1 MVKKIQLLVDSSPD
15 SDVTAMRAVS
25 VASHLDAVIVATEI
39 RDTRRFDSY
48 RKSEKAKLL
57 FGRKLERI
65 SDLAAD
71 RGVEI
76 CDDKG
81 SKAVVDQSKD
91 ILKVAGHIHPN
102 VVVSSALD
110 GARRVGLSDRA
121 SELFK
126 YSKHNLLL
134 VKDPQHDASDFQNIL
149 VSADSPF
156 DISGYTADFA
166 ESYKAKLTAVKVV
179 DLEEGL
185 VKERPVYLSEVSS
198 SPSPG
203 MPRRQLGDT
212 VKTSETLL
220 TKMKESGIRRGQA
233 MVDAVA
239 DVAHDR
245 GVDVET
251 KVLIGKRDDELAKFT
266 RQQQFD
272 LLMLGSNRENL
283 IKRLMHKTAPESI
296 ARKVDSSVFAV
307 RKVT

>member
-48 RKSEKAKLL
+48 SKSEKAKQL

-76 CDDKG
+76 CDDS
-81 SKAVVDQSKD
+81 SKAVADQSKD

-110 GARRVGLSDRA
+110 SARRVGLSDRA
-121 SELFK
+121 AELFK

-156 DISGYTADFA
+156 DISDYTADFA
-166 ESYKAKLTAVKVV
+166 ERYKAKLTAVKVV
-179 DLEEGL
+179 DLEEGMISA
-185 VKERPVYLSEVSS
+185 RPVYLSEVSS
-198 SPSPG
+198 SPAPG

-212 VKTSETLL
+212 IKTSETLL

-233 MVDAVA
+233 MADAVA
-239 DVAHDR
+239 NVARDR
-245 GVDVET
+245 GVNVET
-251 KVLIGKRDDELAKFT
+251 KVLIGKRDDELANFT
-266 RQQQFD
+266 KQQQID
-272 LLMLGSNRENL
+272 LLMLGSDRENL
-283 IKRLMHKTAPESI
+283 VKRLMHKTAPESI
-296 ARKVDSSVFAV
+296 VRKVDSSVFAV
-307 RKVT
+307 RKVA

>member
-25 VASHLDAVIVATEI
+25 MASHLDAVIVATEI

-48 RKSEKAKLL
+48 RKSEKAKQL

-76 CDDKG
+76 YDDKG
-81 SKAVVDQSKD
+81 SKAVVDHSKD
-91 ILKVAGHIHPN
+91 ILKVASHIHPN
-102 VVVSSALD
+102 VVVSSAID
-110 GARRVGLSDRA
+110 SARRVGLSDRA

-134 VKDPQHDASDFQNIL
+134 VKDPQHDANDFQNIL

-156 DISGYTADFA
+156 DISDYTADFA
-166 ESYKAKLTAVKVV
+166 ESYKAKITAVKVV

-198 SPSPG
+198 PAPG
-203 MPRRQLGDT
+203 MPRRRLGDT

-233 MVDAVA
+233 MADAVA

-283 IKRLMHKTAPESI
+283 VKRLMHKTAPESI

-307 RKVT
+307 RKIA

>member
-48 RKSEKAKLL
+48 TKSEKAKQL

-76 CDDKG
+76 YDDKG

-102 VVVSSALD
+102 VVVSSAID
-110 GARRVGLSDRA
+110 SARRVGLSDRA

-134 VKDPQHDASDFQNIL
+134 VKDPQHDANDFQNIL

-156 DISGYTADFA
+156 DISDYTADFA
-166 ESYKAKLTAVKVV
+166 GSYKAKLTAVKVV

-198 SPSPG
+198 PAPG
-203 MPRRQLGDT
+203 MPRRRLGDT

-233 MVDAVA
+233 MADAVA

-245 GVDVET
+245 GLDVET

-307 RKVT
+307 RKVA

>member
-25 VASHLDAVIVATEI
+25 MASHLDAVIVATEI

-48 RKSEKAKLL
+48 RKSEKAKQI
-57 FGRKLERI
+57 FGRKLEQI

-76 CDDKG
+76 FDDKG

-102 VVVSSALD
+102 VVVSSAVD
-110 GARRVGLSDRA
+110 SARRVGLSDRA

-134 VKDPQHDASDFQNIL
+134 VKDPQHDANDFQNIL

-156 DISGYTADFA
+156 DISDYTADFA
-166 ESYKAKLTAVKVV
+166 GSYKAKLTAVKVV

-198 SPSPG
+198 PAPG
-203 MPRRQLGDT
+203 MPRRRLGDT

-233 MVDAVA
+233 MADAVA

-266 RQQQFD
+266 RQKQFD

-283 IKRLMHKTAPESI
+283 VKRLMHKTAPESI

-307 RKVT
+307 RKVA

>member
-25 VASHLDAVIVATEI
+25 MASHLDAVIVATEI

-48 RKSEKAKLL
+48 SKSEKAKQL

-65 SDLAAD
+65 GDIAAD

-76 CDDKG
+76 YDDKG

-91 ILKVAGHIHPN
+91 ILKVASHIHPN
-102 VVVSSALD
+102 VVVSSAID
-110 GARRVGLSDRA
+110 SGRRVGLSDRA

-134 VKDPQHDASDFQNIL
+134 VKDPLHDANDFQNIL

-198 SPSPG
+198 PAPG
-203 MPRRQLGDT
+203 MPRRRLGDT

-233 MVDAVA
+233 MADAVA
-239 DVAHDR
+239 DVANDR
-245 GVDVET
+245 GIEVET
-251 KVLIGKRDDELAKFT
+251 KVLIGKRDDELAKYS
-266 RQQQFD
+266 RQQQID

-283 IKRLMHKTAPESI
+283 VKRLMHKTAPESI

-307 RKVT
+307 RKVA

>member
-1 MVKKIQLLVDSSPD
+1 MVKKIQLLVDNSLD

-25 VASHLDAVIVATEI
+25 VARHLDAVIVATEI

-48 RKSEKAKLL
+48 RKSETAKQL
-57 FGRKLERI
+57 FGRKLAKI

-71 RGVEI
+71 SGVEL
-76 CDDKG
+76 CDDS

-102 VVVSSALD
+102 VVVSSAVDD
-110 GARRVGLSDRA
+110 GRKVGLSDRA
-121 SELFK
+121 AELFK

-156 DISGYTADFA
+156 DISDYTADFA
-166 ESYKAKLTAVKVV
+166 ESYKAKFTAVKVV
-179 DLEEGL
+179 DLEEGMISA
-185 VKERPVYLSEVSS
+185 RPVYLSEVSS
-198 SPSPG
+198 SPAPG

-212 VKTSETLL
+212 IKTSETLL

-233 MVDAVA
+233 MADAVA
-239 DVAHDR
+239 DVARDR
-245 GVDVET
+245 GLNVET
-251 KVLIGKRDDELAKFT
+251 KVLIGKRDDELANFT
-266 RQQQFD
+266 KQQKID

-307 RKVT
+307 RKVA

>member
-15 SDVTAMRAVS
+15 SDVTALRAVS

-48 RKSEKAKLL
+48 SRSEKAKQL

-65 SDLAAD
+65 SDIAAD
-71 RGVEI
+71 RGVEVF
-76 CDDKG
+76 DDKG
-81 SKAVVDQSKD
+81 SKAVVNQSKD

-102 VVVSSALD
+102 VVVSSAVD
-110 GARRVGLSDRA
+110 NERRVGLSERA

-134 VKDPQHDASDFQNIL
+134 VKDPLHDGNDFQNIL

-156 DISGYTADFA
+156 DISDYTADFA
-166 ESYKAKLTAVKVV
+166 ERYRAKLTAVKVV

-198 SPSPG
+198 SSSSG
-203 MPRRQLGDT
+203 MPRKQLGDS

-233 MVDAVA
+233 MADAVA
-239 DVAHDR
+239 NVAHDR
-245 GVDVET
+245 GLNVET
-251 KVLIGKRDDELAKFT
+251 KVLIGRRDDELANFT
-266 RQQQFD
+266 KQQQFD
-272 LLMLGSNRENL
+272 LLMFGSDRENL
-283 IKRLMHKTAPESI
+283 VKRLMHKTAPESI
-296 ARKVDSSVFAV
+296 VRKVNSSVFAI
-307 RKVT
+307 RKVA

>member
-25 VASHLDAVIVATEI
+25 MASHLDAVIVATEI

-48 RKSEKAKLL
+48 RKSEKAKQI
-57 FGRKLERI
+57 FGRKLEQI

-76 CDDKG
+76 FDDKG

-102 VVVSSALD
+102 VVVSSAVD
-110 GARRVGLSDRA
+110 SARRVGLSDRA

-134 VKDPQHDASDFQNIL
+134 VKDPQHDANDFSNIL

-156 DISGYTADFA
+156 DISDYTADFA

-198 SPSPG
+198 PAPG
-203 MPRRQLGDT
+203 MPRRRLGDT

-233 MVDAVA
+233 MADAVA

-266 RQQQFD
+266 RQQQID

-283 IKRLMHKTAPESI
+283 VKRLMHKTAPESI

-307 RKVT
+307 RKVA

>member
-25 VASHLDAVIVATEI
+25 MASHLDAVIVATEI

-48 RKSEKAKLL
+48 RKSEKAKML

-65 SDLAAD
+65 GDLAAD

-76 CDDKG
+76 YDDKG

-110 GARRVGLSDRA
+110 SARRVGLSDRA

-134 VKDPQHDASDFQNIL
+134 VKDPQHDANDFKNIL

-156 DISGYTADFA
+156 DISDYTADFA
-166 ESYKAKLTAVKVV
+166 DRYHAKLTAVKVV

-198 SPSPG
+198 PTPG
-203 MPRRQLGDT
+203 MPRRRLGDT

-233 MVDAVA
+233 MADAVA
-239 DVAHDR
+239 NVARDR
-245 GVDVET
+245 GVNVET
-251 KVLIGKRDDELAKFT
+251 KVLIGKRDDELAKFSK
-266 RQQQFD
+266 QQQID

-283 IKRLMHKTAPESI
+283 VKRLMHKTAPESI
-296 ARKVDSSVFAV
+296 ARKVDTSVFAV

>member
-25 VASHLDAVIVATEI
+25 MASHLDAVIVATEI

-48 RKSEKAKLL
+48 RKSEKAKQI

-76 CDDKG
+76 FDDKG

-102 VVVSSALD
+102 VVVSSAVD
-110 GARRVGLSDRA
+110 SARRVGLSDRA

-134 VKDPQHDASDFQNIL
+134 VKDPQHDANDFSNIL

-156 DISGYTADFA
+156 DISDYTADFA

-198 SPSPG
+198 PAPG
-203 MPRRQLGDT
+203 MPRRRLGDT

-233 MVDAVA
+233 MADAVA
-239 DVAHDR
+239 DAAHDR

-283 IKRLMHKTAPESI
+283 VKRLMHKTAPESI

-307 RKVT
+307 RKIA

>member
-25 VASHLDAVIVATEI
+25 MASHLDAVIVATEI

-48 RKSEKAKLL
+48 RKSEKAKQI

-76 CDDKG
+76 YDDKG

-91 ILKVAGHIHPN
+91 ILKMAGHIHPN
-102 VVVSSALD
+102 VVVSSAID
-110 GARRVGLSDRA
+110 SARRVGLSDRA

-134 VKDPQHDASDFQNIL
+134 VKDPQHDANDFKNIL

-156 DISGYTADFA
+156 DISDYTADFA

-198 SPSPG
+198 PAPG
-203 MPRRQLGDT
+203 MPRRRLGDT

-233 MVDAVA
+233 MADAVA

-245 GVDVET
+245 GIEVET
-251 KVLIGKRDDELAKFT
+251 KVLIGKRDDELAKFS
-266 RQQQFD
+266 RQQHID

-283 IKRLMHKTAPESI
+283 IKRIMKKTAPESI
-296 ARKVDSSVFAV
+296 ARKVDSSVFAI
-307 RKVT
+307 RKVA

>member
-15 SDVTAMRAVS
+15 LDVTAIRAVS

-48 RKSEKAKLL
+48 RKSETAKQA
-57 FGRKLERI
+57 FRRKLESI
-65 SDLAAD
+65 GDLAAD

-76 CDDKG
+76 CDEKS
-81 SKAVVDQSKD
+81 SKAVLDQSKD
-91 ILKVAGHIHPN
+91 ILKVAGHVHPN

-134 VKDPQHDASDFQNIL
+134 VKNPQHDANDFQNIL

-166 ESYKAKLTAVKVV
+166 ERYRAKLTAVKVV

-198 SPSPG
+198 PAPG

-233 MVDAVA
+233 MADAVA

-245 GVDVET
+245 GVEVET
-251 KVLIGKRDDELAKFT
+251 KVLIGRRDDELAKFSK
-266 RQQQFD
+266 QQQID

-307 RKVT
+307 RKVA

>member
-1 MVKKIQLLVDSSPD
+1 
-15 SDVTAMRAVS
+15 MRAVS
-25 VASHLDAVIVATEI
+25 VARHLDAVIVATEI

-48 RKSEKAKLL
+48 RKSETAKLA
-57 FGRKLERI
+57 FRRKLESI
-65 SDLAAD
+65 GDLAAD
-71 RGVEI
+71 SGVEL
-76 CDDKG
+76 CDEKS

-110 GARRVGLSDRA
+110 SGRRVGLSDRA

-134 VKDPQHDASDFQNIL
+134 VKDPTHDASDFRNIL

-156 DISGYTADFA
+156 DISDYTADFA
-166 ESYKAKLTAVKVV
+166 ERYRAKLTAVKVV

-198 SPSPG
+198 PTPG
-203 MPRRQLGDT
+203 MPRRRLGDT

-233 MVDAVA
+233 MADAVA
-239 DVAHDR
+239 AVAHDR

-251 KVLIGKRDDELAKFT
+251 KVLIGKRDDELANFT
-266 RQQQFD
+266 RQQQID

-283 IKRLMHKTAPESI
+283 VKRLLHKTAPESI
-296 ARKVDSSVFAV
+296 ARKVESSVFAV
-307 RKVT
+307 RKVA

>member
-25 VASHLDAVIVATEI
+25 MASHLDAVIVATEI

-48 RKSEKAKLL
+48 RKSEKAKQL

-76 CDDKG
+76 YDDKG
-81 SKAVVDQSKD
+81 SKAVVDHSKD
-91 ILKVAGHIHPN
+91 ILKVASHIHPN
-102 VVVSSALD
+102 VVVSSAID
-110 GARRVGLSDRA
+110 SARRVGLSDRA

-134 VKDPQHDASDFQNIL
+134 VKDPQHDANDFQNIL

-156 DISGYTADFA
+156 DISDYTADFA
-166 ESYKAKLTAVKVV
+166 ESYKAKITAVKVV

-198 SPSPG
+198 PAPG
-203 MPRRQLGDT
+203 MPRRRLGDT

-233 MVDAVA
+233 MADAVA

-245 GVDVET
+245 GLDVET

-283 IKRLMHKTAPESI
+283 VKRLMHKTAPESI

-307 RKVT
+307 RKVA

>member
-15 SDVTAMRAVS
+15 SDVTAIRAVS

-48 RKSEKAKLL
+48 RKSETAKLA
-57 FGRKLERI
+57 FRRKLESI
-65 SDLAAD
+65 GDLAAD
-71 RGVEI
+71 RGVEV
-76 CDDKG
+76 CDEKS

-110 GARRVGLSDRA
+110 SARRVGLSDRA

-134 VKDPQHDASDFQNIL
+134 VKDPQHDASDFRNIL

-166 ESYKAKLTAVKVV
+166 ERYRAKLTAVKVV

-198 SPSPG
+198 PTPG
-203 MPRRQLGDT
+203 MPRRRLGDT

-233 MVDAVA
+233 MADAVA
-239 DVAHDR
+239 AVAHDR

-251 KVLIGKRDDELAKFT
+251 KVLIGKRDDELANFT
-266 RQQQFD
+266 RQQQID

-283 IKRLMHKTAPESI
+283 VKRLMHKTAPESI

-307 RKVT
+307 RKVA